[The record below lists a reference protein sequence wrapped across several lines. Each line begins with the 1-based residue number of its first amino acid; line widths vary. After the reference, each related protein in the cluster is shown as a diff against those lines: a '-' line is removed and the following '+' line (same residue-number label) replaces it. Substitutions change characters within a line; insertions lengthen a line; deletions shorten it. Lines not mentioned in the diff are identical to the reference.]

1 MGGRNQPLIMILILL
16 YRNFSPMPSQKDSKD
31 STIILNQKYPLS
43 HNMGVNI
50 NDNTCTTIENKDV
63 EWISLSL

>member
-1 MGGRNQPLIMILILL
+1 
-16 YRNFSPMPSQKDSKD
+16 MPSQKDSKD